1 MSRYW
6 NDGDWSDYEGK
17 SVGWGLLLLLFYL
30 GSIKIHE
37 FGWAYFCKKRLV
49 DLIVALWLLEG
60 GWFLCFVIAF
70 FLSCINLDWFFNRD
84 QQQINKVDCI
94 CHRKQHF
101 GPKLARPR
109 NRLLHSSFTY
119 SLPTFR
125 HAFLSFNCASIFTF
139 SFVISVFFPNC
150 LLTFFL
156 FFFPCPLVAVAMVRH
171 TKLSPSASCMTEPYV
186 KVARALTEY
195 YRGALY
201 LISYH
206 LQFYTQ
212 LTLNRLSW

>member
-6 NDGDWSDYEGK
+6 NDSDWSDYEGEF
-17 SVGWGLLLLLFYL
+17 VGWGLLSLLFIL
-30 GSIKIHE
+30 ARLKSMNLDGLS
-37 FGWAYFCKKRLV
+37 FVKKSLV
-49 DLIVALWLLEG
+49 DLIGALLSLAG

-84 QQQINKVDCI
+84 QQQINKVDWI

-101 GPKLARPR
+101 GHKLAHPR
-109 NRLLHSSFTY
+109 NRLLCHFIPPLHTPSPPSGMPF
-119 SLPTFR
+119 
-125 HAFLSFNCASIFTF
+125 FLSIVHPFFTF
-139 SFVISVFFPNC
+139 SFVISV
-150 LLTFFL
+150 L
-156 FFFPCPLVAVAMVRH
+156 FPLVAVAMARH
-171 TKLSPSASCMTEPYV
+171 AKLSPSASCMTGPYV
-186 KVARALTEY
+186 RVARALTEN

-201 LISYH
+201 LTSYH